1 MQHFPADLSN
11 SPAVLLCAVS
21 GGWGRQEVVTC
32 DASSRIPSSI
42 TITSSSHQSCDGT
55 TTRVTVHCHPAVLL
69 PLYSLIQQEAKSEK
83 FIGGMDVFSFRIHHA
98 FKVFIFMKL
107 RKLRAIAPTF
117 NCLSLHGNTLHGTCC
132 VLNIDLI
139 RPVQL

>member
-1 MQHFPADLSN
+1 MFQKCSIFQLTSVILPAN
-11 SPAVLLCAVS
+11 AGGRVLLCLCLIWERA
-21 GGWGRQEVVTC
+21 GGC

-83 FIGGMDVFSFRIHHA
+83 FIGGIDAFSFSLHHA

-117 NCLSLHGNTLHGTCC
+117 NCLSLHSL
-132 VLNIDLI
+132 
-139 RPVQL
+139 QSA

>member
-1 MQHFPADLSN
+1 MFQKCSIFQLTSVILPAN
-11 SPAVLLCAVS
+11 AGGRVLLCAVS
-21 GGWGRQEVVTC
+21 GSGQEVVTC

-83 FIGGMDVFSFRIHHA
+83 FIGGIDAFSFSLHHA

-117 NCLSLHGNTLHGTCC
+117 NCLSLHSL
-132 VLNIDLI
+132 
-139 RPVQL
+139 QSA

>member
-1 MQHFPADLSN
+1 MFQKCSIFQLTSVILPAN
-11 SPAVLLCAVS
+11 AGGRVLLCAVS
-21 GGWGRQEVVTC
+21 EGEQDQEVVTC

-55 TTRVTVHCHPAVLL
+55 TTRVTVHCHCHPAVLL

-83 FIGGMDVFSFRIHHA
+83 FIGGIDAFSFSLHHA

-117 NCLSLHGNTLHGTCC
+117 NCLSL
-132 VLNIDLI
+132 
-139 RPVQL
+139 QSA

>member
-1 MQHFPADLSN
+1 MFQKCSIFQLTSVILPAN
-11 SPAVLLCAVS
+11 AGGRVLLCCV
-21 GGWGRQEVVTC
+21 WGRAEAGGC
-32 DASSRIPSSI
+32 DASSHIPSSI

-55 TTRVTVHCHPAVLL
+55 TTRVTVHCHCHPAVLL

-83 FIGGMDVFSFRIHHA
+83 FIGGIDAFSFSLHHA

-117 NCLSLHGNTLHGTCC
+117 NCLSL
-132 VLNIDLI
+132 
-139 RPVQL
+139 QSA